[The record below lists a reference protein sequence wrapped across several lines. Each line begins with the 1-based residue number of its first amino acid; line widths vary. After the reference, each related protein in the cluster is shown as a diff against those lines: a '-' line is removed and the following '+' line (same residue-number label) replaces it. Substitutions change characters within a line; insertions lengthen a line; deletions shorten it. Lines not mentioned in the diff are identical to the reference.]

1 MKHDNYSNYHGT
13 GFPFNFNFKQWNHK
27 GKKHFV
33 QGHLHIS
40 DTLCQN
46 IYCEVWNLRYFTSN
60 ISAFVQTSIICL
72 TERNAMA
79 QWGFIIRTKH

>member
-1 MKHDNYSNYHGT
+1 MALDFLLISILSNEII
-13 GFPFNFNFKQWNHK
+13 KV
-27 GKKHFV
+27 KKHFV

-46 IYCEVWNLRYFTSN
+46 IYCEVWNLRYFTSS